1 MDATPSQQINAER
14 TARANAQNTARV
26 KRCRQRKVNGGCV
39 FTVDLSGDDIN
50 RLIKVGQLSESQRHD
65 PSAVKDAVSAGLG
78 VRAKDGEPL
87 PLSQHEPAKQH
98 TLLPPTW
105 FPDRCNHCLR
115 FAGRLEAFP
124 VNGQKVLF
132 HAECWQSWREA
143 HRCTS
148 RATEMDATTKQQN
161 NMTRRSTRS

>member
-1 MDATPSQQINAER
+1 MDATPNELLDQRIAKR
-14 TARANAQNTARV
+14 KRQNTARV
-26 KRCRQRKVNGGCV
+26 QRYRQRRQNGGCV

-50 RLIKVGQLSESQRHD
+50 RLIKVGQLSANQRDD
-65 PSAVKDAVSAGLG
+65 PSAVKAAVLAGLG

-105 FPDRCNHCLR
+105 FPDRCNQCRR

-124 VNGQKVLF
+124 VNGQRVLF
-132 HAECWQSWREA
+132 PWRMLAELV
-143 HRCTS
+143 
-148 RATEMDATTKQQN
+148 
-161 NMTRRSTRS
+161 